1 LFLNDLSQLNP
12 ANPSK
17 AIVLV
22 QDSLVKPKQKGRG
35 EYLSQAFD
43 KAIAQ
48 LSTSKDGFFLMVE
61 GSQIDHGGHANQL
74 PFVVDEMI
82 DFDKVIGKAMAF
94 ADRNGETTIIV
105 TADHET
111 GGLTLHDGNFTT
123 GKLEGSFATPDH
135 TGIPVMVFSY
145 IQTLRYSKVFTKTIP
160 FSIKSYSALVKGNNL
175 LDQK

>member
-1 LFLNDLSQLNP
+1 
-12 ANPSK
+12 
-17 AIVLV
+17 
-22 QDSLVKPKQKGRG
+22 
-35 EYLSQAFD
+35 
-43 KAIAQ
+43 
-48 LSTSKDGFFLMVE
+48 MVE

-145 IQTLRYSKVFTKTIP
+145 GPNSTLFQGFYENNTI
-160 FSIKSYSALVKGNNL
+160 FNKILQCFGKG
-175 LDQK
+175 K